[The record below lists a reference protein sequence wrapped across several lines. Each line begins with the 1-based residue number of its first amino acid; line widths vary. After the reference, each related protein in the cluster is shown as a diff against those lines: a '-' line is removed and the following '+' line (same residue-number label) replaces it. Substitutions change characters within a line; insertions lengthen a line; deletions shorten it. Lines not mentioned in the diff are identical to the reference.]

1 MGEEATAFYERQLL
15 AEQRDALNILY
26 VALTRAVSQMYLICT
41 LEEENIPVD
50 KSYATLLN
58 HFVRSRN
65 QTPEIDHPFRWDT
78 ADRQE
83 IEEED
88 ETPLKTF
95 KPDFKVHSNW
105 QKRLWVQMHAKN
117 DDSTIVAR
125 KEGMLVHDLMAE
137 VSFAKD
143 VSAVMINALHS
154 GNINKQEYDHYLQ
167 MVKNIVDH
175 PQLSPFYQEEIEV
188 YNEKDIL
195 IPQKFIVRPDR
206 IVKNKDGWVIIDYK
220 TGKERP
226 HHFTQI
232 TYYAELLEEMTQEK
246 SKCYL
251 VYIGKKTVVKTI
263 V

>member
-65 QTPEIDHPFRWDT
+65 QTPEIENPFKWVT
-78 ADRQE
+78 AQREE

-88 ETPLKTF
+88 ETPVKTL

-175 PQLSPFYQEEIEV
+175 PQLSRFYQEEIEV